1 MPEVKAGEKRKNYVS
16 RCIAHYKNK
25 GLSTNAAAGR
35 CYGMWR
41 QHKKGKKV

>member
-1 MPEVKAGEKRKNYVS
+1 MPKPNKNEKRKEYVS
-16 RCIAHYKNK
+16 RCIAYYKKK
-25 GLSTNAAAGR
+25 GLSTNQAAGR